1 MATTRLTLVLNR
13 SRVILATVAI
23 AALWGA
29 AVWIGGNWL
38 AGQRID
44 ALVNTHSRLVNEHA
58 TSLAYNLHVRL
69 AFLHGLPVHFSG
81 DIDVSTALRKYA
93 HDAAFQKN
101 DIKSRASELLAHSDL
116 LALSQELATEGKQF
130 GVDVTWVINASGNC
144 IAASNFDKPES
155 FLGTNYKDRDYFTQ
169 TADGHIGHQ
178 FAVGRKTGLPGMYF
192 SAPVMDGSNFLGA
205 VVIKVDIA
213 QLAPLLGSADA
224 FVTDEY
230 GVVIMARNPAYYMRS
245 LPNNRL
251 GELTPAAT
259 EFRYKRNNFTSFQI
273 THWPTIS
280 NTATYNFDN
289 SNIPYLMTERAESSE
304 GMTVHVIESLN
315 EVSDIEEGILQLKA
329 ATFVA
334 GAALLMLVFGFISH
348 LRSSAAFVKELQRRQ
363 VDLEAAK
370 HHAEAATEAKAQ
382 FLANMS
388 HEIRTPMNGV
398 LGLTHLVMGTDLSER
413 QRDYLT
419 KIEMSAMAL
428 LAIINDILDI
438 SKIEAGKLTLES
450 VEFGLDMVLDHVCN
464 VSASKVAEKGIEL
477 LFHIDTNVPKTLI
490 GDSVR
495 LRQILLNL
503 AGNAIKFTEHGEVVL
518 SVSIAGR
525 EEGRVALTFS
535 VRDTG
540 IGMTEAQL
548 ANLFQDF
555 SQADA
560 SVTRRFGGTGLGLS
574 ISKRLVDMMGGA
586 ISVKSEEGLGST
598 FSFTLPFT
606 CNQNDQARFTLPPRL
621 KDLRAL
627 VVDDNSTACMLEA
640 AILISWS
647 MRVET
652 ASSGSD
658 AIAKIELAESKGRP
672 FDLVLMDWQMPEI
685 DGIQAASMIATNEK
699 LNRRPVV
706 IMVTAFGSEGVLSN
720 TDIVGVTSVL
730 TKPFAPSQLF
740 DCVVSIFG
748 NTGDQPEPTRLRTSH
763 QASPATKYRLRGTH
777 VLLAEDNAIN
787 RQIAVELLGQVGV
800 TVDVAENGRQ
810 AADKVL
816 APENSYDAV
825 LMDVQMP
832 VMDGLSAATLIRQEY
847 TRGPLPIIAMT
858 AHAMDHERKRC
869 LDAGMDDH
877 VVKPVDPKNLYETLE
892 RWVRARV
899 IETRDDDVSG
909 HDGLLQSGCDGV
921 PEGSDSVLPILP
933 SELPPFN
940 LTGALERV
948 GGDPEMLKMLIIGFG
963 ESFSGA
969 GIEITHLIETG
980 ELEEAYRLAHTIKGA
995 SGSLE
1000 ATSLFQAARDLEY
1013 ALRPMDITTLQSN
1026 FVKAL
1031 ADTVAAAATLN
1042 DNQTGGA

>member
-1 MATTRLTLVLNR
+1 MTKASLPLIRGRTRF
-13 SRVILATVAI
+13 ILIAAAI
-23 AALWGA
+23 AVLWGA
-29 AVWIGGNWL
+29 TVWIGGNRL

-44 ALVNTHSRLVNEHA
+44 ALVSTHSTLVNEHA
-58 TSLAYNLHVRL
+58 TALAYNLHVRL
-69 AFLHGLPVHFSG
+69 GFLHGLPIHFAG
-81 DIDVSTALRKYA
+81 DLDISNALRKYA
-93 HDAAFQKN
+93 HDVAFLKN
-101 DIKSRASELLAHSDL
+101 DIKLRATELLTHPDIV
-116 LALSQELATEGKQF
+116 ALSHELATEGAQF
-130 GVDVTWVINASGNC
+130 GVDVTWVVNASGDC

-155 FLGTNYKDRDYFTQ
+155 FLGTNYKDRDYFKQ
-169 TADGHIGHQ
+169 TIGGHLGHQ

-192 SAPVMDGSNFLGA
+192 SAPVMDGSIFLGA

-213 QLAPLLGSADA
+213 QLTPLLGSADA

-230 GVVIMARNPAYYMRS
+230 GVVIMARNPDYYLRA
-245 LPNNRL
+245 LPNNHL
-251 GELTPAAT
+251 NELTSVAKD
-259 EFRYKRNNFTSFQI
+259 FRYRKTDFSSFNI
-273 THWPTIS
+273 IRWPELS
-280 NTATYNFDN
+280 NLPTYKFDN
-289 SNIPYLMTERAESSE
+289 SNAPYLMTERAESAE

-315 EVSDIEEGILQLKA
+315 EVFDIQDGILQLKA

-334 GAALLMLVFGFISH
+334 GAALLALIIGFISH
-348 LRSSAAFVKELQRRQ
+348 LRSSANFVRELKERQ
-363 VDLEAAK
+363 VALEAAK
-370 HHAEAATEAKAQ
+370 HRAEAATEAKAQ

-398 LGLTHLVMGTDLSER
+398 LGLTHLVMGTTLTER
-413 QRDYLT
+413 QRDYLN
-419 KIEMSAMAL
+419 KIETSAMAL
-428 LAIINDILDI
+428 LAIINDILDL
-438 SKIEAGKLTLES
+438 SKIEAGKLTIEAI
-450 VEFGLDMVLDHVCN
+450 EFGLDSVLDHVCN

-477 LFHIDTNVPKTLI
+477 LFHIEPSVPRTLV
-490 GDSVR
+490 GDPVR

-518 SVSIAGR
+518 SVTIAGR
-525 EEGRVALTFS
+525 EAGRVALTFS

-555 SQADA
+555 SQADT

-574 ISKRLVDMMGGA
+574 ISKRLVDMMGGT
-586 ISVKSEEGLGST
+586 ISVKSEEGRGST
-598 FSFTLPFT
+598 FSFTLPFA
-606 CNQNDQARFTLPPRL
+606 CNQVDQERFTLPPRL
-621 KDLRAL
+621 KDLRTL

-685 DGIQAASMIATNEK
+685 DGIQAAHMIATSES
-699 LNRRPVV
+699 LTHRPTV
-706 IMVTAFGSEGVLSN
+706 IMVTAFGSEGMLATSE
-720 TDIVGVTSVL
+720 IVGVSTIL

-740 DCVVSIFG
+740 DCVISIFG
-748 NTGDQPEPTRLRTSH
+748 NKASLTEPARLRTSH
-763 QASPATKYRLRGTH
+763 QVSPATKYRLRGTH

-787 RQIAVELLGQVGV
+787 RQIAVELLAQVGV

-816 APENSYDAV
+816 GPENSYDAV

-832 VMDGLSAATLIRQEY
+832 VMDGLSAATLIRQAY

-892 RWVRARV
+892 RWVRPHD
-899 IETRDDDVSG
+899 IEIGDD
-909 HDGLLQSGCDGV
+909 
-921 PEGSDSVLPILP
+921 EGSVNDEHLLTAESAAEDSDAISPILP
-933 SELPPFN
+933 PELPPFN
-940 LTGALERV
+940 LTLALERV
-948 GGDPEMLKMLIIGFG
+948 GGDPEMLKLLIIGFG

-969 GIEITHLIETG
+969 GTEITNLIEAG
-980 ELEEAYRLAHTIKGA
+980 ELEEAYRLAHTVKGA

-1013 ALRPMDITTLQSN
+1013 ALRPMDITILQAN

-1031 ADTVAAAATLN
+1031 TETVTAAATLN
-1042 DNQTGGA
+1042 NDQTGGA